1 MDGEVGRLDTE
12 AQHLPRSSNSAN
24 VKGALADLRARH
36 RVIFYRLQRLQQT
49 RGRERSGA
57 AFISD
62 YEDLLECV
70 YASFDAEERIL
81 SVVGHADY
89 REHCL
94 AHRRIVKGLVSA
106 CRWLYSGAP
115 VGGEEVLHSLDAL
128 VVHEALEDATF
139 RNLEGERVP
148 APPVGPVPLAPP
160 LLVPCI
166 ASVKRAGASSR
177 AFTSTPGRPFDFEP

>member
-1 MDGEVGRLDTE
+1 MDGAAGRLDVE

-24 VKGALADLRARH
+24 VKAALADLRARH

-70 YASFDAEERIL
+70 YAGFDAEERIL
-81 SVVGHADY
+81 SVVGHPDY

-94 AHRRIVKGLVSA
+94 AHRRIIKGLVGA

-115 VGGEEVLHSLDAL
+115 VGGEELLHSLDAL

-148 APPVGPVPLAPP
+148 ATPVASVPLAPP
-160 LLVPCI
+160 LLVART
-166 ASVKRAGASSR
+166 ASAKQAAANSK
-177 AFTSTPGRPFDFEP
+177 AFTSLAGRPLDLEP